1 MQKILSMKIHFDSRL
16 QNLLN
21 PGMETDTLQKS
32 IKKNTS
38 NDKKKSSV
46 AAKKALDIGSSL
58 NQMSSSNVDDE
69 IFGSTVWWE
78 LFFC

>member
-16 QNLLN
+16 HNLLA

-32 IKKNTS
+32 TKKNSS

-46 AAKKALDIGSSL
+46 EAKKALDISSSL
-58 NQMSSSNVDDE
+58 NQMSNSNLDDE
-69 IFGSTVWWE
+69 IFGSTVY
-78 LFFC
+78 